1 MPVSRE
7 IQIGHPCP
15 HLIVEEVVALGSD
28 QKSLITRAPV
38 SSANSVRI
46 MVNNQM
52 YVPPGGLYSQATLSG
67 AVGPYRI
74 ENCVGFTGPD
84 GNTLTVTASQGT
96 VTVSLPTSKRV
107 SAEVLVRHLRL
118 SDLQT
123 LVSVNVVGGS
133 VTFTD
138 IHETGPRSV
147 VRVKGDGAASL
158 GFIQRGARGQEIYP
172 GWTLVSREDVLP
184 TTAPRG
190 MLPVAARYPRFKK
203 PVPNASDL
211 KVTYAAMPERCPRC
225 GGTYI
230 ENDYRFD
237 QNGDVRTIINEDLLY
252 QACMKAILTGKGSNP
267 YHTGYGSRIMERIGG
282 KRMIASAG
290 AVRQDILEAL
300 KEVQGLQSGQR
311 RFQQVTNRERLYRVE
326 NVSVTPSGSD
336 PTTFVVG
343 VTVTNGSNRPV
354 SLNIVYSAP
363 GAVALAGSNGQTLGS
378 SDLSQSQA
386 QRFLLDG

>member
-1 MPVSRE
+1 MSRE

-15 HLIVEEVVALGSD
+15 HLIIEEVVALGSD

-46 MVNNQM
+46 MVNNEM

-74 ENCVGFTGPD
+74 ENCVGFAGPN

-118 SDLQT
+118 TDLQT

-138 IHETGPRSV
+138 IHATGRRSTV
-147 VRVKGDGAASL
+147 SVKGDGATAL
-158 GFIQRGARGQEIYP
+158 GFVQRGARGKEIYP
-172 GWTLVSREDVLP
+172 GWTLVSRSDVLP

-190 MLPVAARYPRFKK
+190 LIPVAARYPRFKK

-211 KVTYAAMPERCPRC
+211 KVTYTAMPERCPRC

-230 ENDYRFD
+230 ENDYRFT
-237 QNGDVRTIINEDLLY
+237 QNGDVRTIVNEDLLY
-252 QACMKAILTGKGSNP
+252 QSCLKMILTRRGSNP
-267 YHTGYGSRIMERIGG
+267 YHTGYGSRLMERIGG
-282 KRMIASAG
+282 KSVTAAAG
-290 AVRQDILEAL
+290 AVRQDIIQAL
-300 KEVQGLQSGQR
+300 KGVQGLQAGQR
-311 RFQQVTNRERLYRVE
+311 KFQQVTNRERLYRVE
-326 NVSVTPSGSD
+326 DVSVTPSATD

-343 VTVTNGSNRPV
+343 VTVTNGSNQPV

-378 SDLSQSQA
+378 SGMSRSQA

>member
-15 HLIVEEVVALGSD
+15 HLIIEEVVALGSD

-46 MVNNQM
+46 MVNNEM

-74 ENCVGFTGPD
+74 ENCVGFAGPN

-118 SDLQT
+118 TDLQT

-138 IHETGPRSV
+138 IHATGRRSTV
-147 VRVKGDGAASL
+147 SVKGDGATAL
-158 GFIQRGARGQEIYP
+158 GFVQRGARGKEIYP
-172 GWTLVSREDVLP
+172 GWTLVSRSDVLP

-190 MLPVAARYPRFKK
+190 LIPVAARYPRFKK

-211 KVTYAAMPERCPRC
+211 KVTYTAMPERCPRC

-230 ENDYRFD
+230 ENDYRFT
-237 QNGDVRTIINEDLLY
+237 QNGDVRTIVNEDLLY
-252 QACMKAILTGKGSNP
+252 QSCLKMILTRRGSNP
-267 YHTGYGSRIMERIGG
+267 YHTGYGSRLMERIGG
-282 KRMIASAG
+282 KSVTAAAG
-290 AVRQDILEAL
+290 AVRQDIIQAL
-300 KEVQGLQSGQR
+300 KGVQGLQAGQR
-311 RFQQVTNRERLYRVE
+311 KFQQVTNRERLYRVE
-326 NVSVTPSGSD
+326 DVSVTPSATD

-343 VTVTNGSNRPV
+343 VTVTNGSNQPV

-378 SDLSQSQA
+378 SGMSRSQA

>member
-15 HLIVEEVVALGSD
+15 HLIIEEVVALGSD

-46 MVNNQM
+46 MVNNEM

-107 SAEVLVRHLRL
+107 SADVLVRHLRL
-118 SDLQT
+118 TDLQT

-147 VRVKGDGAASL
+147 VRVQGDGATAL
-158 GFIQRGARGQEIYP
+158 GFIQRGTRGREIYP
-172 GWTLVSREDVLP
+172 GWTLVSRDDVLP

-190 MLPVAARYPRFKK
+190 LIPVAARYPRFKK
-203 PVPNASDL
+203 PVPNASDF

-230 ENDYRFD
+230 ENDYRFT
-237 QNGDVRTIINEDLLY
+237 QNGDVRTIVNEDLLY
-252 QACMKAILTGKGSNP
+252 QSCLKMILTRRGSNP
-267 YHTGYGSRIMERIGG
+267 YHTGYGSRLMERIGG
-282 KRMIASAG
+282 KSATAAAG
-290 AVRQDILEAL
+290 AVRQDIIQAL
-300 KEVQGLQSGQR
+300 KGVQGLQTGQR
-311 RFQQVTNRERLYRVE
+311 KFQQVTNRERLYRIEDVT
-326 NVSVTPSGSD
+326 VTPSATD

-343 VTVTNGSNRPV
+343 VAVTNGSNQPV

-363 GAVALAGSNGQTLGS
+363 GAVALAGSNGQSLGS
-378 SDLSQSQA
+378 SGMSRSQA